1 MAYSNS
7 ELEGKSFYQSE
18 PLIARL
24 RGIIRDYPEGVGII
38 KELIQ
43 NADDAKATRVEITL
57 DWRNHQVKEL
67 PDDRMVLLMGPAML
81 VYNDRVFTDK
91 DFDSIRSLGQSEKA
105 RDLQK
110 TGRFGVG
117 FNAIYHVTD
126 FPSFVSRDRIIF
138 FDPHGAAIPGT
149 SRQEP
154 GREWNLADAKWYE
167 KYPDFMQ
174 VYAAGG
180 LPFGDTNFQGT
191 LFRLPLR
198 TIESAKNSEI
208 RKQAFTES
216 NVKELLDELRQ
227 SGEELLLFLK
237 SVQEI
242 RVYEI
247 LANSQETRQEILAI
261 VTKNPLE
268 VREARQKLLDAIPHT
283 PEKLLELCDRNPDG
297 LVSVSYRHEI
307 ETISCDRTIKSTW
320 RIVSLIRTDEGGDL
334 AKVITA
340 MHQSQEKVLPWA
352 GAAARISAASTE
364 GNLPPVSGKVYCFLP
379 LPLETGLSV
388 HINGFFNLNSSRDNL
403 SSDSGQTGKDRP
415 RAIWNGLLAR
425 HVLSHTYANLIVD
438 LVQDIGRFQAEEFY
452 EFWPISKITTSKAL
466 EELHNSV
473 MQLLYHKPV
482 VRSAVKHIVTEGEI
496 NGTRWVTP
504 PTVKNLPSKK
514 WWDELLAPLSADNI
528 DIPNP
533 PLPDSILAAFKDAGL
548 PLATFTAANLRKH
561 LIENQ
566 SLGVSLSDAP
576 KASLRNRQ
584 WIGNMLRYCLSDNCQ
599 DLRGLP
605 LAILADNTLQ
615 VFGYNA
621 IGTIYI
627 ADDAQ
632 REIFAHYPKW
642 FLHQDL
648 TKLLPGYNLN
658 GISSM
663 TAAEVAKK
671 LVNVIGSTQSEI
683 DWNPDAAH
691 PPNAEWLTLVYHYF
705 YNIHPRHLSQE
716 TVENLKKVA
725 LVPGNHG
732 KLYKGGCFDTPLL
745 RGDTIEAETI
755 AAVQYFGAT
764 LVKAPPKLE
773 GAIAQ
778 FADRHKNQVGANG
791 HSPVLINCITGP
803 DVLDIVYLQCD
814 RGLPPYDEKHYTN
827 LLNFLASREQTNYDE
842 TRQNKL
848 RQLPIYPTASGEIVS
863 LNSENVYLPGDGY
876 EPPDIAGSLR
886 LLRIGKSREWLQL
899 FQLLQVPILNRARL
913 IRDCLLPEYASLSP
927 EEQLI
932 ALTWIRDNL
941 TKASQELE
949 QGGENAFGFQE
960 ELKKARLVRCSDRRL
975 RSVQLIYNPLSEVV
989 RNIIGNIAVI
999 PDMEFYSQDSETW
1012 LNFFSDLGMRQNPDA
1027 DDILACIDNLIQ
1039 TANRSGLSAVTDS
1052 CIAVF
1057 NYIVD
1062 NWDALK
1068 KTRITNSNKTLP
1080 EALADKPW
1088 LPVEGNSE
1096 KLSQYFGAAK
1106 PEARLYRA
1114 KDLCFIQDACLVAS
1128 QKFIFARP
1136 QRDLLKVEIRN
1147 ALGFEPVEPN
1157 TVIDY
1162 FDVIIKLGEND
1173 KIQLSNTQNTLLESV
1188 KAIYKY
1194 FYDTLVKGGISGD
1207 RRRQIQERFAH
1218 RQCLWDESTG
1228 KFWQPKHAFLDDV
1241 PFFGNRRITIPSS
1254 NSYSEVYQLLG
1265 QKSSPVVQ
1273 DYLDFLTELSAEYG
1287 TYYGRMA
1294 IRPYSDHNNALN
1306 EADKNCAIQ
1315 VLGRL
1320 ESQQLLE
1327 GVAVKNIPILTA
1339 NKTLCSSEKVLIP
1352 DAPWR
1357 KDYID
1362 SNRILH
1368 DLISAKFAKS
1378 VGCLSL
1384 LKDAVERPTTVK
1396 LARNTKSCDWCL
1408 EWQNTLNSSE
1418 FISGLKRL
1426 IFDDRESEPIL
1437 DLIWL
1442 AKATVS
1448 AASQINVD
1456 LFLSDET
1463 RIATD
1468 IPGTQYFDEF
1478 NKTFQIIS
1486 SASRYIMLCFLAE
1499 SVNARLGEYAVK
1511 NLLPLASI
1519 IDAEPRH
1526 IHSLLNE
1533 LRIRSLPSLVT
1544 ATEPENQADNVS
1556 KKVTNSRG
1564 ESSIYWGAF

>member
-1 MAYSNS
+1 MVESRYYDYNRDRLKITAVRTPMAYSNS

-81 VYNDRVFTDK
+81 VYNDSVFANK

-126 FPSFVSRDRIIF
+126 FPSFVSRDRMIF

-198 TIESAKNSEI
+198 TTESAKNSEI

-216 NVKELLDELRQ
+216 NVKELLNELRQ

-247 LANSQETRQEILAI
+247 LANSQENRQEILAI
-261 VTKNPLE
+261 VTKNPQE
-268 VREARQKLLDAIPHT
+268 VREARQKLLDAIPDT
-283 PEKLLELCDRNPDG
+283 PDKLLELCQQNPDG

-334 AKVITA
+334 AKVIAA
-340 MHQSQEKVLPWA
+340 MHQSQEKVVPWA

-379 LPLETGLSV
+379 LPLETGLPV

-425 HVLSHTYANLIVD
+425 HVLSHAYANLIVD
-438 LVQDIGRFQAEEFY
+438 LVQDVGRFQAEEFY

-473 MQLLYHKPV
+473 MQLLYHKQV
-482 VRSAVKHIVTEGEI
+482 VRSAVKYIVTEDRV
-496 NGTRWVTP
+496 NRAVMSSTRWVTP

-514 WWDELLAPLSADNI
+514 CWDELSAPLCADNI

-576 KASLRNRQ
+576 KPSLRNRL

-632 REIFAHYPKW
+632 REIFASYPQW
-642 FLHQDL
+642 FLHRDL

-658 GISSM
+658 GISTMS
-663 TAAEVAKK
+663 AAEVAKK
-671 LVNVIGSTQSEI
+671 LVNVIGSTLSEI

-691 PPNAEWLTLVYHYF
+691 PPNAEWLTLVYNYF
-705 YNIHPRHLSQE
+705 YNIGPRYLSQE
-716 TVENLKKVA
+716 TVENLTKLP
-725 LVPGNHG
+725 LVPGNNG
-732 KLYKGGCFDTPLL
+732 KLYKGGCVDTPLL

-764 LVKAPPKLE
+764 LVNAPAKLE
-773 GAIAQ
+773 GAIAL
-778 FADRHKNQVGANG
+778 FADRHKNQLVY
-791 HSPVLINCITGP
+791 CITGP

-814 RGLPPYDEKHYTN
+814 RGLSPYDEKHYTH
-827 LLNFLASREQTNYDE
+827 LLNFLASRQQRNYDE
-842 TRQNKL
+842 SSLNKL
-848 RQLPIYPTASGEIVS
+848 RQLPIYPTTSGEIVS

-876 EPPDIAGSLR
+876 EPPDIAGGLR
-886 LLRIGKSREWLQL
+886 LLRIGQKREWMSL

-913 IRDCLLPEYASLSP
+913 IRDCLLPEYASFSP

-941 TKASQELE
+941 TKASIELE
-949 QGGENAFGFQE
+949 NGGENAYRFQE

-975 RSVQLIYNPLSEVV
+975 RSAQLIYNPLSEVV
-989 RNIIGNIAVI
+989 RNIIGNVAVI
-999 PDMEFYSQDSETW
+999 PDMEFYSLDSESW
-1012 LNFFSDLGMRQNPDA
+1012 LNFFSDLGMRQNPNS
-1027 DDILACIDNLIQ
+1027 DDILACVDNLIQ
-1039 TANRSGLSAVTDS
+1039 AANRSGASAVTDS

-1062 NWDALK
+1062 NWDVLK
-1068 KTRITNSNKTLP
+1068 KTRIANSNKTLP

-1088 LPVEGNSE
+1088 LPVEANPE

-1114 KDLCFIQDACLVAS
+1114 KDLCFIQDAPLVAS

-1147 ALGFEPVEPN
+1147 ALGFEAVELN
-1157 TVIDY
+1157 TVIDH
-1162 FDVIIKLGEND
+1162 FDNIIKLWEND
-1173 KIQLSNTQNTLLESV
+1173 S
-1188 KAIYKY
+1188 
-1194 FYDTLVKGGISGD
+1194 
-1207 RRRQIQERFAH
+1207 
-1218 RQCLWDESTG
+1218 
-1228 KFWQPKHAFLDDV
+1228 
-1241 PFFGNRRITIPSS
+1241 
-1254 NSYSEVYQLLG
+1254 
-1265 QKSSPVVQ
+1265 
-1273 DYLDFLTELSAEYG
+1273 
-1287 TYYGRMA
+1287 
-1294 IRPYSDHNNALN
+1294 
-1306 EADKNCAIQ
+1306 
-1315 VLGRL
+1315 
-1320 ESQQLLE
+1320 
-1327 GVAVKNIPILTA
+1327 
-1339 NKTLCSSEKVLIP
+1339 
-1352 DAPWR
+1352 
-1357 KDYID
+1357 
-1362 SNRILH
+1362 
-1368 DLISAKFAKS
+1368 
-1378 VGCLSL
+1378 
-1384 LKDAVERPTTVK
+1384 
-1396 LARNTKSCDWCL
+1396 
-1408 EWQNTLNSSE
+1408 
-1418 FISGLKRL
+1418 
-1426 IFDDRESEPIL
+1426 
-1437 DLIWL
+1437 
-1442 AKATVS
+1442 
-1448 AASQINVD
+1448 
-1456 LFLSDET
+1456 
-1463 RIATD
+1463 
-1468 IPGTQYFDEF
+1468 
-1478 NKTFQIIS
+1478 
-1486 SASRYIMLCFLAE
+1486 
-1499 SVNARLGEYAVK
+1499 
-1511 NLLPLASI
+1511 
-1519 IDAEPRH
+1519 
-1526 IHSLLNE
+1526 
-1533 LRIRSLPSLVT
+1533 
-1544 ATEPENQADNVS
+1544 
-1556 KKVTNSRG
+1556 
-1564 ESSIYWGAF
+1564 

>member
-1 MAYSNS
+1 MGIGNWELGIGHRKRRVVGLMVESRYYDYNRDGSTPLTNHVLKIPAVRTPMAYSNS

-24 RGIIRDYPEGVGII
+24 RGIIRDYPEGVGIL

-57 DWRNHQVKEL
+57 DWRNHHVKEL
-67 PDDRMVLLMGPAML
+67 PDDRMILLMGPAML

-105 RDLQK
+105 GDLQK

-167 KYPDFMQ
+167 KYPDFMN

-268 VREARQKLLDAIPHT
+268 VREARQKLLDAIPDT

-334 AKVITA
+334 AKVIAA

-379 LPLETGLSV
+379 LPLETGLPV

-425 HVLSHTYANLIVD
+425 HVLSHAYANLIVD
-438 LVQDIGRFQAEEFY
+438 LVQDVGRFQAEEFY

-473 MQLLYHKPV
+473 MQLLYHKQV

-496 NGTRWVTP
+496 NETRWVTP
-504 PTVKNLPSKK
+504 PTVKNLPSNK
-514 WWDELLAPLSADNI
+514 WWNELLAPLCADNI

-533 PLPDSILAAFKDAGL
+533 TLPDSILAAFKDAGL

-632 REIFAHYPKW
+632 REIFAHYPQW

-648 TKLLPGYNLN
+648 TKVLPGYNLN
-658 GISSM
+658 GISTMS
-663 TAAEVAKK
+663 AAEVAKK
-671 LVNVIGSTQSEI
+671 LVNVIGSTLSEI

-691 PPNAEWLTLVYHYF
+691 PPNAEWLTLVYQYF
-705 YNIHPRHLSQE
+705 YNIGPRYLSQE
-716 TVENLKKVA
+716 TVEELTKVA
-725 LVPGNHG
+725 LVPGSHG
-732 KLYKGGCFDTPLL
+732 KLYKGGYFDTPLL

-764 LVKAPPKLE
+764 LVNAPAKLE
-773 GAIAQ
+773 GAIAL
-778 FADRHKNQVGANG
+778 FADRHKNQLVYG
-791 HSPVLINCITGP
+791 ITGP

-814 RGLPPYDEKHYTN
+814 RGLPPYNEQHYTN
-827 LLNFLASREQTNYDE
+827 LLNFLASREQRNYDE
-842 TRQNKL
+842 TRLNQL
-848 RQLPIYPTASGEIVS
+848 RQLPIYPTTSGEIVS

-886 LLRIGKSREWLQL
+886 LLRIGKSREWMPL

-913 IRDCLLPEYASLSP
+913 IRDCLLSDYASFSP

-941 TKASQELE
+941 TKASIELE
-949 QGGENAFGFQE
+949 NGGENTFGFQE

-999 PDMEFYSQDSETW
+999 PDMEFYSLDSENW

-1027 DDILACIDNLIQ
+1027 DDILACVDNLIQ
-1039 TANRSGLSAVTDS
+1039 TANRSGVSAVTDS

-1057 NYIVD
+1057 NYLVD
-1062 NWDALK
+1062 NWEALK
-1068 KTRITNSNKTLP
+1068 NTRIANSNKALP

-1088 LPVEGNSE
+1088 LPVEGNPE

-1136 QRDLLKVEIRN
+1136 QRDLVKVEIRN

-1157 TVIDY
+1157 TVIDH
-1162 FDVIIKLGEND
+1162 FDVIIKLWEND
-1173 KIQLSNTQNTLLESV
+1173 S
-1188 KAIYKY
+1188 
-1194 FYDTLVKGGISGD
+1194 
-1207 RRRQIQERFAH
+1207 
-1218 RQCLWDESTG
+1218 
-1228 KFWQPKHAFLDDV
+1228 
-1241 PFFGNRRITIPSS
+1241 
-1254 NSYSEVYQLLG
+1254 
-1265 QKSSPVVQ
+1265 
-1273 DYLDFLTELSAEYG
+1273 
-1287 TYYGRMA
+1287 
-1294 IRPYSDHNNALN
+1294 
-1306 EADKNCAIQ
+1306 
-1315 VLGRL
+1315 
-1320 ESQQLLE
+1320 
-1327 GVAVKNIPILTA
+1327 
-1339 NKTLCSSEKVLIP
+1339 
-1352 DAPWR
+1352 
-1357 KDYID
+1357 
-1362 SNRILH
+1362 
-1368 DLISAKFAKS
+1368 
-1378 VGCLSL
+1378 
-1384 LKDAVERPTTVK
+1384 
-1396 LARNTKSCDWCL
+1396 
-1408 EWQNTLNSSE
+1408 
-1418 FISGLKRL
+1418 
-1426 IFDDRESEPIL
+1426 
-1437 DLIWL
+1437 
-1442 AKATVS
+1442 
-1448 AASQINVD
+1448 
-1456 LFLSDET
+1456 
-1463 RIATD
+1463 
-1468 IPGTQYFDEF
+1468 
-1478 NKTFQIIS
+1478 
-1486 SASRYIMLCFLAE
+1486 
-1499 SVNARLGEYAVK
+1499 
-1511 NLLPLASI
+1511 
-1519 IDAEPRH
+1519 
-1526 IHSLLNE
+1526 
-1533 LRIRSLPSLVT
+1533 
-1544 ATEPENQADNVS
+1544 
-1556 KKVTNSRG
+1556 
-1564 ESSIYWGAF
+1564 

>member
-1 MAYSNS
+1 MTYSNS

-24 RGIIRDYPEGVGII
+24 RGIIRDYPEGVGIL

-57 DWRNHQVKEL
+57 DWRNHEVKEL
-67 PDDRMVLLMGPAML
+67 PDDRMVRLMGPAML

-105 RDLQK
+105 GDLQK

-126 FPSFVSRDRIIF
+126 FPSFVSRDRLIF

-154 GREWNLADAKWYE
+154 GREWNLAEAKWYE
-167 KYPDFMQ
+167 KYPGFMQ

-180 LPFGDTNFQGT
+180 LPFGDNNFQGT

-198 TIESAKNSEI
+198 TTESAKNSEI

-247 LANSQETRQEILAI
+247 PANSQETRQEILAI
-261 VTKNPLE
+261 LTKNPLE
-268 VREARQKLLDAIPHT
+268 VREARQKLLDAIPDT
-283 PEKLLELCDRNPDG
+283 PDKLLELCSSNPDG

-334 AKVITA
+334 AQNITA
-340 MHQSQEKVLPWA
+340 MHQSQEKVVPWA

-379 LPLETGLSV
+379 LPLETGLPV

-425 HVLSHTYANLIVD
+425 HVLSHAYANLIVD
-438 LVQDIGRFQAEEFY
+438 LVQNIGRFGAEEFY

-466 EELHNSV
+466 EELHNFV
-473 MQLLYHKPV
+473 MQLLYHKQV
-482 VRSAVKHIVTEGEI
+482 VRSAVKYIVTQAQI
-496 NGTRWVTP
+496 NRAVMSSTRWVTP
-504 PTVKNLPSKK
+504 PTVKNLPSKNC
-514 WWDELLAPLSADNI
+514 WDELSAPLCADNI

-561 LIENQ
+561 LTENK

-576 KASLRNRQ
+576 KASLRNKQ
-584 WIGNMLRYCLSDNCQ
+584 WIGNMLRYCLSDKCQ

-627 ADDAQ
+627 AEDAQ
-632 REIFAHYPKW
+632 REIFASYPEW

-658 GISSM
+658 GVSRMSD
-663 TAAEVAKK
+663 AEVAKK
-671 LVNVIGSTQSEI
+671 LVNVIGSSQSEI
-683 DWNPDAAH
+683 DWNPDATH
-691 PPNAEWLTLVYHYF
+691 PPNAEWLTLVYQYF

-716 TVENLKKVA
+716 TVENLKKIA
-725 LVPGNHG
+725 LVPGNHR
-732 KLYKGGCFDTPLL
+732 KLYKGGCWDTPLL
-745 RGDTIEAETI
+745 RGDKIEAETI

-764 LVKAPPKLE
+764 IVKAPAKLE
-773 GAIAQ
+773 GAIAL
-778 FADRHKNQVGANG
+778 FADRHKNQLVYA
-791 HSPVLINCITGP
+791 ITGP
-803 DVLDIVYLQCD
+803 DILDTVYSRCD
-814 RGLPPYDEKHYTN
+814 RGLPAYNEQHYTH
-827 LLNFLASREQTNYDE
+827 LLNFLANPEQRNYDE

-848 RQLPIYPTASGEIVS
+848 RQLPIYPTTSGEIVS

-886 LLRIGKSREWLQL
+886 ILRIGKSREWMSL
-899 FQLLQVPILNRARL
+899 FQYLQVPILNRARL
-913 IRDCLLPEYASLSP
+913 IRDCLLPEYASFSP

-941 TKASQELE
+941 DKASIELE
-949 QGGENAFGFQE
+949 NGGENAFGFKE
-960 ELKKARLVRCSDRRL
+960 ELKNARLIRCSDRRL
-975 RSVQLIYNPLSEVV
+975 RSVQLIYNPLSKVV
-989 RNIIGNIAVI
+989 RDIIGNVAAI
-999 PDMEFYSQDSETW
+999 PDMEFYSQDSESW
-1012 LNFFSDLGMRQNPDA
+1012 LNFFSELGMRQNPNA
-1027 DDILACIDNLIQ
+1027 DDILACVDNLIQ
-1039 TANRSGLSAVTDS
+1039 TANRTGADAVSHT

-1068 KTRITNSNKTLP
+1068 NTRIANSNKTLP

-1088 LPVEGNSE
+1088 LPVEANPE
-1096 KLSQYFGAAK
+1096 KLSQYFGSAI

-1128 QKFIFARP
+1128 QKFILARP

-1157 TVIDY
+1157 TVIEH

-1173 KIQLSNTQNTLLESV
+1173 KIKLSNTQNILLESV
-1188 KAIYKY
+1188 KTIYKY

-1207 RRRQIQERFAH
+1207 RQRQVQQRFA
-1218 RQCLWDESTG
+1218 RRKCLWDESTG
-1228 KFWQPKHAFLDDV
+1228 KFWQPQHVFLDDV
-1241 PFFGNRRITIPSS
+1241 PFFGNRRTTIASS
-1254 NSYSEVYQLLG
+1254 HAYCEVYQWLG
-1265 QKSSPVVQ
+1265 QRRSPVVQ
-1273 DYLDFLTELSAEYG
+1273 DYLDFLTELAEEYH
-1287 TYYGRMA
+1287 TSTTL
-1294 IRPYSDHNNALN
+1294 SDHNNSLN

-1315 VLGRL
+1315 VISRL
-1320 ESQQLLE
+1320 ESQQFLE
-1327 GVAVKNIPILTA
+1327 GVTLKNIPMLTA
-1339 NKTLCSSEKVLIP
+1339 NNTLGVADQVFIA

-1362 SNRILH
+1362 PNRILH
-1368 DLISAKFAKS
+1368 ELVSTKFAKS

-1384 LKDAVERPTTVK
+1384 LKDAVESPKTVK
-1396 LARNTKSCDWCL
+1396 LARNIKSCDWCL
-1408 EWQNTLNSSE
+1408 EWQNTLNSAE
-1418 FISGLKRL
+1418 FRSGLKRL
-1426 IFDDRESEPIL
+1426 IFHDRESEPIL

-1442 AKATVS
+1442 AKAKVS

-1463 RIATD
+1463 LIATD
-1468 IPGTQYFDEF
+1468 IPGTQHFDEF

-1486 SASRYIMLCFLAE
+1486 SANRYIMLCFLAE
-1499 SVNARLGEYAVK
+1499 SVNFRLGEYAVK
-1511 NLLPLASI
+1511 NLLPLATI
-1519 IDAEPRH
+1519 IDAKPSM
-1526 IHSLLNE
+1526 INSLLDE

-1544 ATEPENQADNVS
+1544 DTESENPEDNIS
-1556 KKVTNSRG
+1556 KLAKNSRG

>member
-7 ELEGKSFYQSE
+7 QLEGKSFYQSE

-24 RGIIRDYPEGVGII
+24 RGIIRDYPEGVGIL

-57 DWRNHQVKEL
+57 DWRNHQVEKL
-67 PDDRMVLLMGPAML
+67 PDDRMVRLMGPAML
-81 VYNDRVFTDK
+81 VYNDSIFTDK

-138 FDPHGAAIPGT
+138 FDPHGVAIPGT

-154 GREWNLADAKWYE
+154 GREWNLAEAKWYE

-180 LPFGDTNFQGT
+180 LLFGDNNFQGT

-198 TIESAKNSEI
+198 TTESAKNSEI

-216 NVKELLDELRQ
+216 NVKELLDELRL

-247 LANSQETRQEILAI
+247 PANSQETRQEILAI

-268 VREARQKLLDAIPHT
+268 VREARQKLLDAIPDT
-283 PEKLLELCDRNPDG
+283 PDKLLELCSSNPDG
-297 LVSVSYRHEI
+297 LASVSYRHEI

-320 RIVSLIRTDEGGDL
+320 RIVSLIRTDSGDDL
-334 AKVITA
+334 AKNITA
-340 MHQSQEKVLPWA
+340 MHQSQEKVVPWA

-364 GNLPPVSGKVYCFLP
+364 GSIPPVSGKVYCFLP
-379 LPLETGLSV
+379 LPLETGLPV

-415 RAIWNGLLAR
+415 RAIWNQLLAR
-425 HVLSHTYANLIVD
+425 HVLAHAYANLIVD

-452 EFWPISKITTSKAL
+452 KFWPISKITTSKAL
-466 EELHNSV
+466 EELHNFV

-482 VRSAVKHIVTEGEI
+482 VRSAVKHIVTDGKI
-496 NGTRWVTP
+496 NETRWVTP
-504 PTVKNLPSKK
+504 PTVQNLPSKK
-514 WWDELLAPLSADNI
+514 WWDELLAPLCADNI

-548 PLATFTAANLRKH
+548 PLPTFTATNLRKH
-561 LIENQ
+561 LTENK

-584 WIGNMLRYCLSDNCQ
+584 WIGNMLRYCLSDKCQ

-632 REIFAHYPKW
+632 RGIFANYPEW

-658 GISSM
+658 GISTM
-663 TAAEVAKK
+663 TAGEVANK

-683 DWNPDAAH
+683 DWKPDAPH
-691 PPNAEWLTLVYHYF
+691 PPNAEWLTLVYQYF
-705 YNIHPRHLSQE
+705 YNIHPRYLSQE

-745 RGDTIEAETI
+745 RDDKIEAETI

-764 LVKAPPKLE
+764 IVKAPAKLE

-778 FADRHKNQVGANG
+778 FADRHKNQLVY
-791 HSPVLINCITGP
+791 CITGQ
-803 DVLDIVYLQCD
+803 DILDTVYSRCD
-814 RGLPPYDEKHYTN
+814 RGLPPYNEKHYTH
-827 LLNFLASREQTNYDE
+827 LLNFLASREQRNYDE

-848 RQLPIYPTASGEIVS
+848 RQLPIYPTTSGEIVS

-886 LLRIGKSREWLQL
+886 LLCLGKNREWLPL

-941 TKASQELE
+941 AKARIELE
-949 QGGENAFGFQE
+949 NGGENALGFNE
-960 ELKKARLVRCSDRRL
+960 ELQKARLIRCSDRRL
-975 RSVQLIYNPLSEVV
+975 RSVQLIYNPLSKVV
-989 RNIIGNIAVI
+989 RDIIGNVAAI
-999 PDMEFYSQDSETW
+999 PDMEFYSLDSESW
-1012 LNFFSDLGMRQNPDA
+1012 LNFFSDLGMRQNPNP

-1039 TANRSGLSAVTDS
+1039 TANRTGASGVTDS

-1068 KTRITNSNKTLP
+1068 NTRIANSNKTLP

-1088 LPVEGNSE
+1088 LPVEGNPQ

-1114 KDLCFIQDACLVAS
+1114 KDLCFIQDAYLVAS

-1147 ALGFEPVEPN
+1147 ALGFAPVEPN
-1157 TVIDY
+1157 TVIDH
-1162 FDVIIKLGEND
+1162 FDVIIKLWENE

-1188 KAIYKY
+1188 KTIYKY

-1207 RRRQIQERFAH
+1207 RQRQIQQRFAH
-1218 RQCLWDESTG
+1218 SQCLWDESTG
-1228 KFWQPKHAFLDDV
+1228 KFWQPKHVFLDDV
-1241 PFFGNRRITIPSS
+1241 PFFGNRRTTIASS
-1254 NSYSEVYQLLG
+1254 NSNCEVYQLLG
-1265 QKSSPVVQ
+1265 QRRSPVVQ
-1273 DYLDFLTELSAEYG
+1273 DYLDFLTELAQEYG
-1287 TYYGRMA
+1287 TSTTL
-1294 IRPYSDHNNALN
+1294 SDHNNSLN

-1327 GVAVKNIPILTA
+1327 GVAVTNIPILTA
-1339 NKTLCSSEKVLIP
+1339 NNTLCSSEKVLIP

-1362 SNRILH
+1362 SNLILH
-1368 DLISAKFAKS
+1368 ELVSAKFAKS

-1384 LKDAVERPTTVK
+1384 LKDAIERPTEVK
-1396 LARNTKSCDWCL
+1396 TSHNTKSCDWCL
-1408 EWQNTLNSSE
+1408 EWQNTLNSAE
-1418 FISGLKRL
+1418 FRSGLQRL
-1426 IFDDRESEPIL
+1426 IFHDRESEPIL
-1437 DLIWL
+1437 DVIWL
-1442 AKATVS
+1442 AQAKVS
-1448 AASQINVD
+1448 AAAKINVD

-1468 IPGTQYFDEF
+1468 IPGTQHFEEF

-1486 SASRYIMLCFLAE
+1486 SGSRYIMLCFLTE
-1499 SVNARLGEYAVK
+1499 SVNARLGEYTVK

-1519 IDAEPRH
+1519 IDAKPSM
-1526 IHSLLNE
+1526 INSLLNE

-1544 ATEPENQADNVS
+1544 ATESENPEDNMT
-1556 KKVTNSRG
+1556 KAATNSRG

>member
-24 RGIIRDYPEGVGII
+24 RGIIRDYPEGVGIL

-57 DWRNHQVKEL
+57 DWRNHQVKKL

-81 VYNDRVFTDK
+81 VYNDSVFADK

-126 FPSFVSRDRIIF
+126 FPSFVSRDRMIF

-154 GREWNLADAKWYE
+154 GREWKLADAKWYE
-167 KYPDFMQ
+167 KYPNFMQ

-198 TIESAKNSEI
+198 TTESAKNSEI

-247 LANSQETRQEILAI
+247 PANSQESRQEILAI
-261 VTKNPLE
+261 VTKNPQE
-268 VREARQKLLDAIPHT
+268 VRDARQKLLNAIPDT
-283 PEKLLELCDRNPDG
+283 AEKLLELCDRNPDG

-307 ETISCDRTIKSTW
+307 ETITGDRTIKSTW

-334 AKVITA
+334 AKVIAA
-340 MHQSQEKVLPWA
+340 MHQSQEKVVPWA

-379 LPLETGLSV
+379 LPLETGLPV

-425 HVLSHTYANLIVD
+425 HVLSYAYANLIVD
-438 LVQDIGRFQAEEFY
+438 LVQDVGRFEPEEFY
-452 EFWPISKITTSKAL
+452 KFWPISKITTSKAL

-473 MQLLYHKPV
+473 LQLLYHKQV
-482 VRSAVKHIVTEGEI
+482 VRSAVKYIVTEDRV
-496 NGTRWVTP
+496 NRAVMSSTRWVTP

-514 WWDELLAPLSADNI
+514 CWDELSAPLCADNI

-576 KASLRNRQ
+576 KPSLRNRQ
-584 WIGNMLRYCLSDNCQ
+584 WIANMLRYCLSDSCQ

-632 REIFAHYPKW
+632 REIFASYPEW

-658 GISSM
+658 GISTMS
-663 TAAEVAKK
+663 AAEVAKK
-671 LVNVIGSTQSEI
+671 LVIVIGSTASEI

-691 PPNAEWLTLVYHYF
+691 LPNAEWLTLVYQYF
-705 YNIHPRHLSQE
+705 YNIAPRYLSQE
-716 TVENLKKVA
+716 TVEALTKVP

-732 KLYKGGCFDTPLL
+732 KLYKAGTVDTPLL
-745 RGDTIEAETI
+745 RGDTIETEKI

-773 GAIAQ
+773 GAIAL
-778 FADRHKNQVGANG
+778 FADRHKNQLVY
-791 HSPVLINCITGP
+791 CITGP

-814 RGLPPYDEKHYTN
+814 RGLPPYDEKHYTS
-827 LLNFLASREQTNYDE
+827 LLNFLASRQQRNYDE
-842 TRQNKL
+842 SSLNKL
-848 RQLPIYPTASGEIVS
+848 RQLPIYPTTSGEIVS
-863 LNSENVYLPGDGY
+863 LNTENVYLPGDGY

-886 LLRIGKSREWLQL
+886 LLRIGKSREWMPL
-899 FQLLQVPILNRARL
+899 FQLLQVPVLNRARL
-913 IRDCLLPEYASLSP
+913 IRDCLLSEYASFSP

-932 ALTWIRDNL
+932 ALTWIRDNV
-941 TKASQELE
+941 TQASIELE
-949 QGGENAFGFQE
+949 NGGENAFGFQE

-975 RSVQLIYNPLSEVV
+975 RSAQLIYNPLSEVV
-989 RNIIGNIAVI
+989 RNIIGNVAVI
-999 PDMEFYSQDSETW
+999 PDMEFYSPDSQTW
-1012 LNFFSDLGMRQNPDA
+1012 LTFFSDLGMRQNPNA
-1027 DDILACIDNLIQ
+1027 DDILACVDNLIQ
-1039 TANRSGLSAVTDS
+1039 TANRSGVSAVTDS

-1057 NYIVD
+1057 NYIVE
-1062 NWDALK
+1062 NWEVLK
-1068 KTRITNSNKTLP
+1068 KTRIANSSKTLP

-1088 LPVEGNSE
+1088 LPVEGNPE

-1136 QRDLLKVEIRN
+1136 QRDLLKVEIRK
-1147 ALGFEPVEPN
+1147 ALGFEAVEPN
-1157 TVIDY
+1157 TVIDH
-1162 FDVIIKLGEND
+1162 FDNIIKLWEND
-1173 KIQLSNTQNTLLESV
+1173 S
-1188 KAIYKY
+1188 
-1194 FYDTLVKGGISGD
+1194 
-1207 RRRQIQERFAH
+1207 
-1218 RQCLWDESTG
+1218 
-1228 KFWQPKHAFLDDV
+1228 
-1241 PFFGNRRITIPSS
+1241 
-1254 NSYSEVYQLLG
+1254 
-1265 QKSSPVVQ
+1265 
-1273 DYLDFLTELSAEYG
+1273 
-1287 TYYGRMA
+1287 
-1294 IRPYSDHNNALN
+1294 
-1306 EADKNCAIQ
+1306 
-1315 VLGRL
+1315 
-1320 ESQQLLE
+1320 
-1327 GVAVKNIPILTA
+1327 
-1339 NKTLCSSEKVLIP
+1339 
-1352 DAPWR
+1352 
-1357 KDYID
+1357 
-1362 SNRILH
+1362 
-1368 DLISAKFAKS
+1368 
-1378 VGCLSL
+1378 
-1384 LKDAVERPTTVK
+1384 
-1396 LARNTKSCDWCL
+1396 
-1408 EWQNTLNSSE
+1408 
-1418 FISGLKRL
+1418 
-1426 IFDDRESEPIL
+1426 
-1437 DLIWL
+1437 
-1442 AKATVS
+1442 
-1448 AASQINVD
+1448 
-1456 LFLSDET
+1456 
-1463 RIATD
+1463 
-1468 IPGTQYFDEF
+1468 
-1478 NKTFQIIS
+1478 
-1486 SASRYIMLCFLAE
+1486 
-1499 SVNARLGEYAVK
+1499 
-1511 NLLPLASI
+1511 
-1519 IDAEPRH
+1519 
-1526 IHSLLNE
+1526 
-1533 LRIRSLPSLVT
+1533 
-1544 ATEPENQADNVS
+1544 
-1556 KKVTNSRG
+1556 
-1564 ESSIYWGAF
+1564 

>member
-7 ELEGKSFYQSE
+7 EIEGKSFYQSE

-24 RGIIRDYPEGVGII
+24 RGIIRDYPEGVGIL

-57 DWRNHQVKEL
+57 DWRNHHVKEL

-81 VYNDRVFTDK
+81 VYNDRVFADK

-180 LPFGDTNFQGT
+180 LPFGDRNFQGT

-198 TIESAKNSEI
+198 TTESAKNSEI

-247 LANSQETRQEILAI
+247 PANSQETRQEILAI
-261 VTKNPLE
+261 VTKNSQE
-268 VREARQKLLDAIPHT
+268 VREARQKLLDAIPDT
-283 PEKLLELCDRNPDG
+283 PEQLLELCDRNPDG

-334 AKVITA
+334 AAVIKA
-340 MHQSQEKVLPWA
+340 MYESQEKVLPWA
-352 GAAARISAASTE
+352 GVAARINAVSTE

-379 LPLETGLSV
+379 LPLETGLPV

-425 HVLSHTYANLIVD
+425 HVLSHAYANLIVH
-438 LVQDIGRFQAEEFY
+438 LVQDIGRFQPEEFY
-452 EFWPISKITTSKAL
+452 QLWPISKITTSKAL

-473 MQLLYHKPV
+473 MQLLYHKQV
-482 VRSAVKHIVTEGEI
+482 VRSAVKHRRTEGQI
-496 NGTRWVTP
+496 NAAMSATRWVKP
-504 PTVKNLPSKK
+504 PTVQNLPSKK
-514 WWDELLAPLSADNI
+514 WWNDLLEPLRADNI
-528 DIPNP
+528 DIADP

-561 LIENQ
+561 LTENKP
-566 SLGVSLSDAP
+566 LGVSLEDAP

-615 VFGYNA
+615 VFGYNP

-627 ADDAQ
+627 ADDGA
-632 REIFAHYPKW
+632 REIFANYPKW
-642 FLHQDL
+642 FLHRDL
-648 TKLLPGYNLN
+648 TNLVPAYNLSGVSN
-658 GISSM
+658 M

-671 LVNVIGSTQSEI
+671 LVNVVGSTQSEI
-683 DWNPDAAH
+683 DWQPDAPH
-691 PPNAEWLTLVYHYF
+691 PPNAEWLTLVYQYF
-705 YNIHPRHLSQE
+705 YNIGPRYLLQE
-716 TVENLKKVA
+716 TVEQLKKVP

-732 KLYKGGCFDTPLL
+732 KLYKAGSVDSPLL
-745 RGDTIEAETI
+745 RGDKIEAETI

-773 GAIAQ
+773 GAIAL
-778 FADRHKNQVGANG
+778 FADRHKNQLVYF
-791 HSPVLINCITGP
+791 ITGP

-814 RGLPPYDEKHYTN
+814 RGLPPYDEKHYTS
-827 LLNFLASREQTNYDE
+827 LLNFLASREQRNYDE
-842 TRQNKL
+842 SSLNKL
-848 RQLPIYPTASGEIVS
+848 RQLPIYPTTSGEIVS
-863 LNSENVYLPGDGY
+863 LNSENVYLTGDGY
-876 EPPDIAGSLR
+876 EPPEIAGNLR
-886 LLRIGKSREWLQL
+886 LLLIGKGREWLPL
-899 FQLLQVPILNRARL
+899 FQLLQVPVLNRARL
-913 IRDCLLPEYASLSP
+913 IRDCLLPEYTSFSP

-932 ALTWIRDNL
+932 ALTWIRDNVA
-941 TKASQELE
+941 KASIELAE
-949 QGGENAFGFQE
+949 GGENALGLQE

-975 RSVQLIYNPLSEVV
+975 RSAQLIYNPLSEVV
-989 RNIIGNIAVI
+989 QNIIGNVAVI
-999 PDMEFYSQDSETW
+999 PDMEFYSQDSQTW
-1012 LNFFSDLGMRQNPDA
+1012 LNFFSDLGMRQNPNA
-1027 DDILACIDNLIQ
+1027 DDILACVDNLIQ
-1039 TANRSGLSAVTDS
+1039 TANRSGVSAVSGS

-1068 KTRITNSNKTLP
+1068 TTRIANTNKTLP
-1080 EALADKPW
+1080 ESLADKPW
-1088 LPVEGNSE
+1088 LPVEANFE
-1096 KLSQYFGAAK
+1096 KLNQYFGAAK

-1114 KDLCFIQDACLVAS
+1114 KDLCFIQDAPLVGS
-1128 QKFIFARP
+1128 KKLILARP

-1147 ALGFEPVEPN
+1147 ALGFEPVELN
-1157 TVIDY
+1157 IVLDH
-1162 FDVIIKLGEND
+1162 FDTIIKLWEND
-1173 KIQLSNTQNTLLESV
+1173 S
-1188 KAIYKY
+1188 
-1194 FYDTLVKGGISGD
+1194 
-1207 RRRQIQERFAH
+1207 
-1218 RQCLWDESTG
+1218 
-1228 KFWQPKHAFLDDV
+1228 
-1241 PFFGNRRITIPSS
+1241 
-1254 NSYSEVYQLLG
+1254 
-1265 QKSSPVVQ
+1265 
-1273 DYLDFLTELSAEYG
+1273 
-1287 TYYGRMA
+1287 
-1294 IRPYSDHNNALN
+1294 
-1306 EADKNCAIQ
+1306 
-1315 VLGRL
+1315 
-1320 ESQQLLE
+1320 
-1327 GVAVKNIPILTA
+1327 
-1339 NKTLCSSEKVLIP
+1339 
-1352 DAPWR
+1352 
-1357 KDYID
+1357 
-1362 SNRILH
+1362 
-1368 DLISAKFAKS
+1368 
-1378 VGCLSL
+1378 
-1384 LKDAVERPTTVK
+1384 
-1396 LARNTKSCDWCL
+1396 
-1408 EWQNTLNSSE
+1408 
-1418 FISGLKRL
+1418 
-1426 IFDDRESEPIL
+1426 
-1437 DLIWL
+1437 
-1442 AKATVS
+1442 
-1448 AASQINVD
+1448 
-1456 LFLSDET
+1456 
-1463 RIATD
+1463 
-1468 IPGTQYFDEF
+1468 
-1478 NKTFQIIS
+1478 
-1486 SASRYIMLCFLAE
+1486 
-1499 SVNARLGEYAVK
+1499 
-1511 NLLPLASI
+1511 
-1519 IDAEPRH
+1519 
-1526 IHSLLNE
+1526 
-1533 LRIRSLPSLVT
+1533 
-1544 ATEPENQADNVS
+1544 
-1556 KKVTNSRG
+1556 
-1564 ESSIYWGAF
+1564 